1 MGSKLTQ
8 VFQMVLALAFSAIL
22 LLVMRYVKTLDVKVS
37 SGLRNEDSVLAL
49 AEVGEDA
56 SITMSGDSVI
66 YVVITAASIDAN
78 RAFMQKPLIYENYKF
93 KLGSLDL
100 TAENVSEQIKPDRM
114 YSGTVDLS
122 TYLIVFREV

>member
-8 VFQMVLALAFSAIL
+8 IFQMVLALAFSAIL
-22 LLVMRYVKTLDVKVS
+22 LLVMRYVKTLDVSVS
-37 SGLRNEDSVLAL
+37 SGLRNEDSVLSL

-66 YVVITAASIDAN
+66 SAVTVAAAIDEN
-78 RAFMQKPLIYENYKF
+78 RAFLHKPLIYENYKF
-93 KLGSLDL
+93 KLGSIDL
-100 TAENVSEQIKPDRM
+100 TKDNVYEQIKPDRV
-114 YSGTVDLS
+114 YSGTVDLN

>member
-37 SGLRNEDSVLAL
+37 SGLRNEDLVLAL

-66 YVVITAASIDAN
+66 YAVITAASIDAN

-114 YSGTVDLS
+114 YSGTVDLN

>member
-66 YVVITAASIDAN
+66 YAVITAASIDAN

-100 TAENVSEQIKPDRM
+100 IAENVSEQIKPDRM
-114 YSGTVDLS
+114 YSGTVDLN